1 MALPFP
7 IRRRLTRLKQVDNG
21 QRLML
26 VEASACLLLSRLAL
40 VFVPFPKLARR
51 LGEFVPPSDP
61 RAARVRERT
70 DAAQAAVAEGVSW
83 AVTRAARH
91 VPFKA
96 VCLPQAMAARVML
109 KRRGV
114 ASVMHFGAAKG
125 TDKPLDTHAWLDAA
139 GVDVTG
145 YPVAENFS
153 EIACFV

>member
-7 IRRRLTRLKQVDNG
+7 IRRRLTRFAQVDNG
-21 QRLML
+21 RRLML
-26 VEASACLLLSRLAL
+26 AEAAVWLLLARLAL
-40 VFVPFPKLARR
+40 VF
-51 LGEFVPPSDP
+51 
-61 RAARVRERT
+61 
-70 DAAQAAVAEGVSW
+70 
-83 AVTRAARH
+83 
-91 VPFKA
+91 
-96 VCLPQAMAARVML
+96 LPQAMAARVML

>member
-7 IRRRLTRLKQVDNG
+7 IRRRLTRFAQVDNG

-26 VEASACLLLSRLAL
+26 VEAAVGLLLARLAL

-51 LGEFVPPSDP
+51 LGEFVPPTDP
-61 RAARVRERT
+61 RAVRMREPH
-70 DAAQAAVAEGVSW
+70 DAAQTVLAERVGW

-96 VCLPQAMAARVML
+96 VCLPQAMAAQVML

-114 ASVMHFGAAKG
+114 A
-125 TDKPLDTHAWLDAA
+125 
-139 GVDVTG
+139 
-145 YPVAENFS
+145 
-153 EIACFV
+153 